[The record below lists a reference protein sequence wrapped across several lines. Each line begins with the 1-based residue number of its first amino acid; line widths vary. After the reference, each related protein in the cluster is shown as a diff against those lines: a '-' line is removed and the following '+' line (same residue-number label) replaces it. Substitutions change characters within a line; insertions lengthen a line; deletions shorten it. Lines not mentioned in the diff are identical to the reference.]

1 MSSTP
6 SKRIEKIAKSTD
18 DAINEAL
25 FELGATRD
33 MVDIEIVD
41 QGSKGL
47 FGILGGKDAKVIVT
61 LKETPQSAATDF
73 LNDLFFGMGINVKV
87 NTEMQDD
94 KMAITLEGADMG
106 IVIGKRG
113 ETLDA
118 IQYLTSL
125 VVNKSK
131 DSYIRISIDS
141 ENYREKR
148 KEALQVLTKRII
160 DKVVRTGKRYILEPM
175 NPYERRVIHA
185 YVQDHAKVH
194 TYSIGDEPNRK
205 VVVAVKGDNYKAKR

>member
-1 MSSTP
+1 MSSTQL
-6 SKRIEKIAKSTD
+6 KRIEKIAKSTD
-18 DAINEAL
+18 DAVNAAL
-25 FELGATRD
+25 IELGATRD
-33 MVDIEIVD
+33 MVDIEVVE

-61 LKETPQSAATDF
+61 LKDTPQSAATDF
-73 LNDLFFGMGINVKV
+73 LNDLFFGMGINVQV
-87 NTEMQDD
+87 NTELQGD
-94 KMAITLEGADMG
+94 KMSINLEGSDMG

-148 KEALQVLTKRII
+148 KEALQTLARRIV
-160 DKVVRTGKRYILEPM
+160 DKVARTGKRYILEPM

-185 YVQDHAKVH
+185 YVQDDAKVY

-205 VVVAVKGDNYKAKR
+205 VVIAVKGDNYKGRK